1 MMVKRLKR
9 ALLFLWA
16 LLILLPLSLLAGLLG
31 VVEMAASLSLV
42 LNGELEAL
50 AVVAFLL
57 MGWTGLICAW
67 LIYYEWI
74 GPKAHFTR
82 RRLKLAGLFLGL
94 LAACW
99 LAWHLQWPVD
109 AAVIYAVLAI
119 GSAGALIFVL
129 VWDKKTEAQLS
140 SSFFCSRRSLLP

>member
-1 MMVKRLKR
+1 MMVKQLKR
-9 ALLFLWA
+9 VLLFLWA

-31 VVEMAASLSLV
+31 VMEMAASLSLI
-42 LNGELEAL
+42 LSGELEAL

-74 GPKAHFTR
+74 GPNAHFAK
-82 RRLKLAGLFLGL
+82 RRLKLVGLFLGL

-109 AAVIYAVLAI
+109 AGIIYVVLAI
-119 GSAGALIFVL
+119 GSAGGLMFVL
-129 VWDKKTEAQLS
+129 VRDKKAETQLS
-140 SSFFCSRRSLLP
+140 SPFVFSKRSLSP